1 MKDSLEYTQKNGLIV
16 KPIHSLKQSKRG
28 MSRWKFK
35 RACIIFLIIFIFPIA
50 IYLYAFQFEPKSLS
64 ITWTDIESPNIPK
77 GFQGVKIVQFSDTHF
92 GPNFSHEQ
100 QKKLVDQINE
110 LKPDIV
116 VFTGDLIDK
125 FAEYGSERKETQT
138 ILSQIH
144 APLGKYAVFGNHDRG
159 GGGRYLYKQYM
170 EESGFTVLVNET
182 TKIKANNGDYI
193 TISGLDD
200 FLLGKPKVQPT
211 LQHLQEKDFNI
222 LLVHEPDTVD
232 EVLAYPVDLQLSG
245 HSHGGQAQLP
255 FIGPI
260 VTTKLADQYVEGL
273 YSLQGKTKP
282 LQLYVNRGIGT
293 TRMPLRFLSKPELS
307 VLSLRNS

>member
-1 MKDSLEYTQKNGLIV
+1 MKGSLEYTQKNGLIV
-16 KPIHSLKQSKRG
+16 KLIHSLKQSKRG

-35 RACIIFLIIFIFPIA
+35 RACVIFLIIFIFPIA

-125 FAEYGSERKETQT
+125 FEEYGSERKDTQT
-138 ILSQIH
+138 ILSQIR

-159 GGGRYLYKQYM
+159 EAEGICTNSIWRKRVLLFWSMKRQ
-170 EESGFTVLVNET
+170 ESRQTMV
-182 TKIKANNGDYI
+182 II
-193 TISGLDD
+193 
-200 FLLGKPKVQPT
+200 
-211 LQHLQEKDFNI
+211 
-222 LLVHEPDTVD
+222 
-232 EVLAYPVDLQLSG
+232 
-245 HSHGGQAQLP
+245 
-255 FIGPI
+255 
-260 VTTKLADQYVEGL
+260 
-273 YSLQGKTKP
+273 
-282 LQLYVNRGIGT
+282 
-293 TRMPLRFLSKPELS
+293 LRFL
-307 VLSLRNS
+307 VLMTFYLANPKCNLPFSIYKKKILTYC